1 LSALTDYTRNLPRVR
16 VEPDYE
22 IVQEQYSYV
31 TDYWRRSECKKLLK
45 DCSKGAL
52 FSQHRI
58 RATLAMKNIDV
69 ERSNYCTLTQIC
81 VYRV

>member
-1 LSALTDYTRNLPRVR
+1 MLPIIGDGASA
-16 VEPDYE
+16 
-22 IVQEQYSYV
+22 
-31 TDYWRRSECKKLLK
+31 KKFLK

-58 RATLAMKNIDV
+58 RATLVMKNIDV